1 VIPYRNLALLAAL
14 LIPLGCS
21 PKTISPANIDYSQQ
35 RDIDLK
41 ETKERNK
48 TRPAVTTEE
57 LHSLLTDPTHA
68 AHLKMWRDSRSY
80 YALLELVEGIIEPE
94 IGRMRRNDIRELL
107 GEGSPDY
114 PGSNGRL
121 LEYAG
126 ERQLPVGSH
135 LIIGFDEKD
144 VVDTIEWV
152 SE

>member
-1 VIPYRNLALLAAL
+1 
-14 LIPLGCS
+14 
-21 PKTISPANIDYSQQ
+21 
-35 RDIDLK
+35 LK
-41 ETKERNK
+41 
-48 TRPAVTTEE
+48 
-57 LHSLLTDPTHA
+57 L
-68 AHLKMWRDSRSY
+68 WRESRSY

-94 IGRMRRNDIRELL
+94 IGRMRRKDIRELL

-121 LEYAG
+121 LEFAG

-135 LIIGFDEKD
+135 LIVGFDEVD